1 MVYGIIKEVD
11 TMVLTEEEIQVL
23 HETRKRNQLRYLKR
37 LYSKLK
43 EHPELVDLTID
54 LKEEI
59 DELESAMT

>member
-1 MVYGIIKEVD
+1 
-11 TMVLTEEEIQVL
+11 MVLTEEERQVL
-23 HETRKRNQLRYLKR
+23 YETRKRNQLRYLKR

-43 EHPELVDLTID
+43 EHPELADLTID